1 MANEIS
7 VTIKI
12 TFAKGTLPT
21 VSRNPSALSV
31 DMTGTQFVAGVQSI
45 GTVEEALDLGDMGAL
60 TLGWMYAKNLDGTNF
75 VEIRPN
81 TATADLIKLKAGE
94 FCLFRLTSNTPYAI
108 ADTAACELD
117 YLIVED

>member
-21 VSRNPSALSV
+21 VTRNPSALSV

-45 GTVEEALDLGDMGAL
+45 GTAEEALDLGDMGAL
-60 TLGWMYAKNLDGTNF
+60 TLGWMYCKNLDGTNF
-75 VEIRPN
+75 VEIRPA

-94 FCLFRLTSNTPYAI
+94 FALFRLTSNTPYAI